1 MAIRVLLNGAK
12 GRMGRAILQAAEG
25 NAALEIIAAL
35 DQGDALAKHLEG
47 CDVAVDFS
55 HHTAT
60 APLGEAAARLGKAV
74 VIGTTGHDAE
84 ERERIDVCT
93 QSIPI
98 VWAGNYSIGVNLL
111 LFLVEKAAGTLSEAY
126 EPEVFEMH
134 HRHKVD
140 APSGTAENLIQ
151 TILQAR
157 GWSEDTVQHGR
168 SGITGERPAR
178 QLGVHALRGGEIV
191 GEHTVFFTGEGE
203 RLELT
208 HRAYD
213 RQIFAQGALAA
224 ALWVTG
230 KPAGLYAMRDV
241 LGLNG

>member
-1 MAIRVLLNGAK
+1 
-12 GRMGRAILQAAEG
+12 MGQAILQAAEG
-25 NAALEIIAAL
+25 MKAVDIAAAL
-35 DQGDALAKHLEG
+35 DQGDAVLAHLEG
-47 CDVAVDFS
+47 CDVVVDFS

-60 APLGEAAARLGKAV
+60 APLCEEARQAGKAV
-74 VIGTTGHDAE
+74 VVGTTGHTAQ
-84 ERERIDVCT
+84 ERIRIEACAQGV
-93 QSIPI
+93 PL
-98 VWAGNYSIGVNLL
+98 VWAGNYSIGVNVL
-111 LFLVEKAAGTLSEAY
+111 LFLVERAAATLSEAY
-126 EPEVFEMH
+126 EPEIFEMH

-157 GWSEDTVQHGR
+157 GWSEDAVRQGR

-224 ALWVTG
+224 ALWATG
-230 KPAGLYAMRDV
+230 QPAGLYSMRDV
-241 LGLNG
+241 LGLTR